1 MITKEQLLSEI
12 EDLLRTMPDRATIR
26 HHVAE
31 NEAWLGRSSSLVQN
45 WSIPNYTSYLM
56 ALQKFRSSDARE
68 AQRAL
73 SEMVAIIHQARHD
86 LMMNTIGPL
95 SVSISQGRPFDYFD
109 EIRKIISA
117 ATNEVFFIDPYLDA
131 DFIDQYLPH
140 IKPHVKI
147 RLLGGTARKKTFVPA
162 IKLYMEQEPNP
173 IEVKLSKT
181 GMHDRYIFVD
191 NNSCYHSG
199 TSFKDGTRK
208 SPTTLSQITDA
219 SAVLKS
225 IYENQWSE
233 ASSIDDGAQS

>member
-26 HHVAE
+26 HYIAE
-31 NEAWLGRSSSLVQN
+31 NEAWLGRASSLIQS
-45 WSIPNYTSYLM
+45 WSMPNYTTYLI
-56 ALQKFRSSDARE
+56 ASQKFRSSDARE

-73 SEMVAIIHQARHD
+73 SEMIAIIHQARHD
-86 LMMNTIGPL
+86 LIMNTTGPL

-131 DFIDQYLPH
+131 EFIDQYLPH
-140 IKPHVKI
+140 IKPHVRI
-147 RLLGGTARKKTFVPA
+147 RLLSGTARKKTFVPA
-162 IKLYMEQEPNP
+162 IKLYIEQEPNP
-173 IEVKLSKT
+173 IEVRLSKA

-191 NNSCYHSG
+191 GSFCYHSG
-199 TSFKDGTRK
+199 ASFKDGTRK

-219 SAVLKS
+219 SSALKA
-225 IYENQWSE
+225 IYEKQWSE
-233 ASSIDDGAQS
+233 ASSIDDAV